1 MKVIKNSGEVVP
13 FNADKL
19 RHSLLKSGASEADA
33 ADIIDVIRS
42 RLYDGIPT
50 KHIYK
55 MAEKMLRKL
64 SASHAARYNLRAGIR
79 QLGPAGFFFE
89 QFVALVF
96 EAEGYQTK
104 KNLSLVGRCVGHE
117 VDIVIRRDDVNT
129 MIECKF
135 HGKQNTVSD
144 VKVPMYILS
153 RFNDLKDNAQDV
165 FTSTDTIDKCLIVT
179 NNRFTSDA
187 IKFASCSG
195 LRLLGWDYPS
205 TDGLKA
211 KVDGKRL
218 YPVTCLTTLTLL
230 EKEKLLFLGII
241 LASQLIDQPDAL
253 AQVAIGE
260 TRHKKIL
267 HEAAGLCNLF
277 TT

>member
-1 MKVIKNSGEVVP
+1 MKVIKNSGEIVP
-13 FNADKL
+13 FNQDKL
-19 RHSLLKSGASEADA
+19 RHSLLKSGASESDTK
-33 ADIIDVIRS
+33 DIIEAIRA

-50 KHIYK
+50 RHIYK

-96 EAEGYQTK
+96 EAEGYQSR
-104 KNLSLVGRCVGHE
+104 KNLSLTGRCVNHE
-117 VDIVIRRDDVNT
+117 IDIVILRDGTST

-153 RFNDLKDNAQDV
+153 RFNDLKNNTHHI
-165 FTSTDTIDKCLIVT
+165 FTSTDRINGCLIVT
-179 NNRFTSDA
+179 NNRFTADA
-187 IKFASCSG
+187 VKFASCSG
-195 LRLLGWDYPS
+195 LQLLGWDYPA

-218 YPVTCLTTLTLL
+218 YPVTCLTTLTQL

-241 LASQLIDQPDAL
+241 LASQLIDQPNAL

-260 TRHKKIL
+260 ARHQKIL

>member
-1 MKVIKNSGEVVP
+1 MA
-13 FNADKL
+13 FNPDKL
-19 RHSLLKSGASEADA
+19 RHSLLKSGASEPDA
-33 ADIIDVIRS
+33 TDIIGVIRS

-55 MAEKMLRKL
+55 MAGKMLRKL
-64 SASHAARYNLRAGIR
+64 SASHAARYNLKAGIR

-96 EAEGYQTK
+96 EAEGYQTR
-104 KNLSLVGRCVGHE
+104 KNLTLSGRCVNHE
-117 VDIVIRRDDVNT
+117 VDVVIRNEDLT
-129 MIECKF
+129 MVECKF
-135 HGKQNTVSD
+135 HGNQNTVSD

-153 RFNDLKDNAQDV
+153 RFNDLKNNTHDI
-165 FTSTDTIDKCLIVT
+165 FTSTDILSKCLIVT
-179 NNRFTSDA
+179 NNRFTADA

-195 LRLLGWDYPS
+195 LQLLGWDYP
-205 TDGLKA
+205 TTEGLKN

-218 YPVTCLTTLTLL
+218 YPVTCLTTLTML
-230 EKEKLLFLGII
+230 EKEKLLILGVI
-241 LASQLIDQPDAL
+241 LVTQLIAQPETL

-260 TRHKKIL
+260 ARHKKIL

-277 TT
+277 ST

>member
-1 MKVIKNSGEVVP
+1 MKVIKNSGEVVA
-13 FNADKL
+13 FNPDKL

-33 ADIIDVIRS
+33 TDIIGAIRS

-55 MAEKMLRKL
+55 MAGKMLRKL
-64 SASHAARYNLRAGIR
+64 SASHAARYNLKAGIR

-96 EAEGYQTK
+96 EAEGYQTQ
-104 KNLSLVGRCVGHE
+104 KNLTLCGRCVNHE
-117 VDIVIRRDDVNT
+117 VDVVIRAEDLT
-129 MIECKF
+129 MVECKF
-135 HGKQNTVSD
+135 HGNQNTVSD

-153 RFNDLKDNAQDV
+153 RFNDLKNNTHDI
-165 FTSTDTIDKCLIVT
+165 FTSTDSLSKCLIVT
-179 NNRFTSDA
+179 NNRFSADA

-195 LRLLGWDYPS
+195 LKLLGWDYPA
-205 TDGLKA
+205 TDGLKN

-218 YPVTCLTTLTLL
+218 YPVTCLTTLTML
-230 EKEKLLFLGII
+230 EKEKLLILGVI
-241 LASQLIDQPDAL
+241 LVAQLIDQPETL
-253 AQVAIGE
+253 AQAAIGE
-260 TRHKKIL
+260 ARHKKIL

-277 TT
+277 QT

>member
-1 MKVIKNSGEVVP
+1 MKVIKNSGEVVA
-13 FNADKL
+13 FNPDKL

-33 ADIIDVIRS
+33 TDIIGAIRS

-55 MAEKMLRKL
+55 MAGKMLRKL
-64 SASHAARYNLRAGIR
+64 SASHAARYNLKAGIR

-96 EAEGYQTK
+96 EAEGYQTR
-104 KNLSLVGRCVGHE
+104 KNLTLCGRCVNHE
-117 VDIVIRRDDVNT
+117 VDVVIRAEDLT
-129 MIECKF
+129 MVECKF
-135 HGKQNTVSD
+135 HGNQNTVSD

-153 RFNDLKDNAQDV
+153 RFNDLKNNTHDI
-165 FTSTDTIDKCLIVT
+165 FTSTDTLSKCLIVT
-179 NNRFTSDA
+179 NNRFSADA

-195 LRLLGWDYPS
+195 LKLLGWDYPA
-205 TDGLKA
+205 TDGLKN

-218 YPVTCLTTLTLL
+218 YPVTCLTTLTML
-230 EKEKLLFLGII
+230 EKEKLLILGVI
-241 LASQLIDQPDAL
+241 LVAQLIDQPETL
-253 AQVAIGE
+253 AQAAIGE
-260 TRHKKIL
+260 ARHKKIL

-277 TT
+277 QT

>member
-1 MKVIKNSGEVVP
+1 MKVIKNSGEVVA
-13 FNADKL
+13 FNPDKL

-33 ADIIDVIRS
+33 TDIIGAIRS

-55 MAEKMLRKL
+55 MAGKMLRKL
-64 SASHAARYNLRAGIR
+64 SASHAARYNLKAGIR

-96 EAEGYQTK
+96 EAEGYQTR
-104 KNLSLVGRCVGHE
+104 KNLTLCGRCVNHE
-117 VDIVIRRDDVNT
+117 VDVVIRAEDLT
-129 MIECKF
+129 MVECKF
-135 HGKQNTVSD
+135 HGNQNTVSD

-153 RFNDLKDNAQDV
+153 RFNDLKNNTHDI
-165 FTSTDTIDKCLIVT
+165 FTSTDSLSKCLIVT
-179 NNRFTSDA
+179 NNRFSADA

-195 LRLLGWDYPS
+195 LKLLGWDYPA
-205 TDGLKA
+205 TDGLKN

-218 YPVTCLTTLTLL
+218 YPVTCLTTLTML
-230 EKEKLLFLGII
+230 EKEKLLILGVI
-241 LASQLIDQPDAL
+241 LVAQLIDQPETL
-253 AQVAIGE
+253 AQAAIGE
-260 TRHKKIL
+260 ARHKKIL

-277 TT
+277 QT